1 MGSIMQSHMSLMGK
15 KEGMLHVFDK
25 DGNLVACSVI
35 SIEPNVVT
43 QIKTVEK
50 DGYTSL
56 QMGSGKESAP
66 LKTLQKRYTKAKLGH
81 LKKSGDQVFRVLK
94 EVRVSEEVIGST
106 SLGAAFG
113 IEVFEGVGAVDVSG
127 VSKGKSFQGVMKKYG
142 FRGGPGSHGS
152 GFHRH
157 AGSIG
162 MRSTPGRCFPGSKR
176 PSHMGSENVTIKN
189 LEVIKIDLERKV
201 LLVKGA
207 IPGSKGSVVVVK
219 RSSRA

>member
-1 MGSIMQSHMSLMGK
+1 MQSHMSLMGK
-15 KEGMLHVFDK
+15 KEGMLHVFNK

-35 SIEPNVVT
+35 SIKPNVVT
-43 QIKTVEK
+43 QIKTIEK

-56 QMGSGKESAP
+56 QMGAGEESLP
-66 LKTLQKRYTKAKLGH
+66 LQTIQKRYTKPKLGH
-81 LKKSGDQVFRVLK
+81 LKKSGDRVFRFLK
-94 EVRVSEEVIGST
+94 ETRVSEDVASSV
-106 SLGAAFG
+106 SLGDAFG
-113 IEVFEGVGAVDVSG
+113 LEVFEGVSSVDISG
-127 VSKGKSFQGVMKKYG
+127 VSKGKGFQGVMKRFG
-142 FRGGPGSHGS
+142 FRGGPGTHGS

-176 PSHMGSENVTIKN
+176 PSHMGDDNVTVKN
-189 LEVIKIDLERKV
+189 LEIIKIDLERKI

-207 IPGSKGSVVVVK
+207 IPGSKGSVVVVR